1 MVCAFGCNVLGGVSI
16 LKFYQMFF
24 SRKEEKV
31 AIALLVPI
39 ILGSLLLALCS
50 SSDEVTNGNLAH
62 ATVTSRPTA
71 APLVTA
77 TPAPLVQAWDLCYE
91 REDNADRYDARYKG
105 NWVRVS
111 GEIVEIEGGRV
122 YLDAD
127 SFRCGVALYDLS
139 DDVRI
144 GLSRWDDFTATCKVG
159 NFIFGRIRLKDC
171 FVE

>member
-1 MVCAFGCNVLGGVSI
+1 MKLDLIVI
-16 LKFYQMFF
+16 
-24 SRKEEKV
+24 
-31 AIALLVPI
+31 
-39 ILGSLLLALCS
+39 GSLLLVFVLALCS
-50 SSDEVTNGNLAH
+50 SAYETSDQSSPRST
-62 ATVTSRPTA
+62 ATPRA
-71 APLVTA
+71 TA

-111 GEIVEIEGGRV
+111 GEVVEIEGGRV